1 MKKEFEERIK
11 WPDGSFGMILQIKA
25 FLWQERTRAAV
36 QLQKLR
42 SKTSPQ
48 TYCTC
53 VSCIL
58 DSFFGSRFFFFCL
71 HYLQVAMEI
80 EESSSEQN
88 PNSRRDN
95 SWKNFRSLSKMQYD
109 TKETSK
115 QLQGSTQRAH
125 KQKKK
130 CKKKI

>member
-1 MKKEFEERIK
+1 
-11 WPDGSFGMILQIKA
+11 
-25 FLWQERTRAAV
+25 
-36 QLQKLR
+36 
-42 SKTSPQ
+42 
-48 TYCTC
+48 
-53 VSCIL
+53 
-58 DSFFGSRFFFFCL
+58 
-71 HYLQVAMEI
+71 MEI

-125 KQKKK
+125 KQNKK
-130 CKKKI
+130 CKKKNLRTCSYGTQTFQCDRLKIESERDKQENYEWNGDSSVC